1 MNDFINFIKMK
12 ENQNIKSK
20 NNKDYH
26 NHKEEF
32 IITVKG
38 LIKKKFFNMVD
49 AHTHVWIK
57 NYTPELNNYSI
68 LEVDNFS
75 LILEE
80 LTNFKMKLNGSL
92 VDCTPYECGRD
103 GNKLYEFS
111 LKTGINIICVTGF
124 HKRQYYPPN
133 SKIWQMNLKEAQNFF
148 LNECLEGLQ
157 ETIKS
162 EFKVKAGV
170 IKIPFIGN
178 FDDAQYKIL
187 TDAAIYTSIETNIPI
202 LVHTEQGLNIE
213 YFTKY
218 LESKKVNPSKVV
230 LCHMDKRND
239 FNLHKELAKNGYFL
253 EYDTFL
259 REKYKPEENVWQ
271 LIQKMLNEGFE
282 ESIMIGT
289 DIADNVMWEKFVAN
303 NGYFGFFNNIKNT
316 ALAKNLK
323 LEAIDKI
330 IGKNAANFFSVNKT
344 N

>member
-1 MNDFINFIKMK
+1 M
-12 ENQNIKSK
+12 ENKHNL
-20 NNKDYH
+20 NNK
-26 NHKEEF
+26 NKC
-32 IITVKG
+32 ILTVKG
-38 LIKKKFFNMVD
+38 SINKDFSGVID
-49 AHTHVWIK
+49 AHTHIWAKKYYAKSNDYSIPGID
-57 NYTPELNNYSI
+57 NYFLILNELNNFKK
-68 LEVDNFS
+68 NFENL
-75 LILEE
+75 LI
-80 LTNFKMKLNGSL
+80 

-111 LKTGINIICVTGF
+111 LKTGVNIVSVTGF
-124 HKRQYYPPN
+124 HKRQYYPSD
-133 SKIWQMNLKEAQNFF
+133 SKIWSMDIHQAQKFFTIEFANGLKETVN
-148 LNECLEGLQ
+148 
-157 ETIKS
+157 S
-162 EFKVKAGV
+162 EFQIKAGV

-178 FDDAQYKIL
+178 FDDKQYKIL

-202 LVHTEQGLNIE
+202 MVHTEQGLNIE

-239 FNLHKELAKNGYFL
+239 FNLHQELAKNGYFL

-271 LIQKMLNEGFE
+271 LIQKMLSEGFE
-282 ESIMIGT
+282 ESIMVGT
-289 DIADNVMWEKFVAN
+289 DIADNVMWGKFVAN

-330 IGKNAANFFSVNKT
+330 IGKNAANFFSINKH
-344 N
+344 